1 MKATIINKQT
11 GERIEVRS
19 TSRHPMCSYGQAIWV
34 DRNNNPYLQVK
45 LRGEYVTDSPLYKV
59 ELDRRRLQRYDIGQ
73 QIASIRRAKG
83 LSVRDLAQQADI
95 DAANLSRIEQG
106 DYNASVDI
114 INRICDAIGAR
125 LTIQ

>member
-1 MKATIINKQT
+1 MRATIINKQT

-19 TSRHPMCSYGQAIWV
+19 TSRHPASNYGQAIWV

-45 LRGEYVTDSPLYKV
+45 LCGEYVTDSPLYKV

-73 QIASIRRAKG
+73 QIASIRHTKG

-95 DAANLSRIEQG
+95 DAANLCRIEQG

>member
-95 DAANLSRIEQG
+95 DAANLCRIEQG

>member
-34 DRNNNPYLQVK
+34 DSNNNPYLQVK

-114 INRICDAIGAR
+114 INRICDALGVKLLIK
-125 LTIQ
+125 

>member
-19 TSRHPMCSYGQAIWV
+19 TTRHPASSYGQAIWV

-45 LRGEYVTDSPLYKV
+45 LCGEYVTDSPLYKV
-59 ELDRRRLQRYDIGQ
+59 ELDRRLLQRYDIGQ
-73 QIASIRRAKG
+73 QIASARHSKG
-83 LSVRDLAQQADI
+83 LSVRDLAQLAGVT
-95 DAANLSRIEQG
+95 AANLCRIEQG
-106 DYNASVDI
+106 DYCAGVDI

>member
-19 TSRHPMCSYGQAIWV
+19 TTRHPASSYGQAIWV
-34 DRNNNPYLQVK
+34 DSNNNPYMQVK

-59 ELDRRRLQRYDIGQ
+59 ELDRRALQRYNLGQ
-73 QIASIRRAKG
+73 QIASARHAKG
-83 LSVRDLAQQADI
+83 LTVRDLAQQADI
-95 DAANLSRIEQG
+95 DAANLCRIEQG

-114 INRICDAIGAR
+114 INRICDAVGAK

>member
-1 MKATIINKQT
+1 MKATVINKQT

-19 TSRHPMCSYGQAIWV
+19 TSRHPASSYGQAIWV
-34 DRNNNPYLQVK
+34 DSNNNPYLQVK

-59 ELDRRRLQRYDIGQ
+59 ELDHRRLQRYDLGQ
-73 QIASIRRAKG
+73 QIASIRHTKG

-95 DAANLSRIEQG
+95 DAANLCRIEQG

-114 INRICDAIGAR
+114 INRICDALGAR

>member
-1 MKATIINKQT
+1 MKATIINKLT

-19 TSRHPMCSYGQAIWV
+19 TSRHPASSYGQAVWV
-34 DRNNNPYLQVK
+34 DRDNNPYLQVK
-45 LRGEYVTDSPLYKV
+45 LHGECVTDSPLYKV
-59 ELDRRRLQRYDIGQ
+59 ELDHRLLQRYDIGQ

-83 LSVRDLAQQADI
+83 LTVRELAQQADI
-95 DAANLSRIEQG
+95 DAANLCRIEQG

-114 INRICDAIGAR
+114 INRICDVIGAK

>member
-73 QIASIRRAKG
+73 QIASIRHAKG

-114 INRICDAIGAR
+114 INRICDALGVKLLIK
-125 LTIQ
+125 

>member
-34 DRNNNPYLQVK
+34 DSNNNPYLQVK

-59 ELDRRRLQRYDIGQ
+59 DLDRRRLQRYDIGQ

-114 INRICDAIGAR
+114 INRICSALGAR

>member
-83 LSVRDLAQQADI
+83 LSVRDLAQQAAI
-95 DAANLSRIEQG
+95 DAANLCRIEQG

-114 INRICDAIGAR
+114 INRICDALGAR

>member
-1 MKATIINKQT
+1 MKATIINKLT

-95 DAANLSRIEQG
+95 DAANLCRIEQG

>member
-1 MKATIINKQT
+1 MKATIINKLT
-11 GERIEVRS
+11 GERIEQRS
-19 TSRHPMCSYGQAIWV
+19 TSRHPASSYGQAVWV

-45 LRGEYVTDSPLYKV
+45 LHGEYVTDSPLYKV
-59 ELDRRRLQRYDIGQ
+59 ELDHRALQCYDIGQ

-83 LSVRDLAQQADI
+83 LTVRELAQQADI
-95 DAANLSRIEQG
+95 DAANLCRIEQG

-114 INRICDAIGAR
+114 INRICDVIGAK

>member
-34 DRNNNPYLQVK
+34 DSNNNPYLQVK

-59 ELDRRRLQRYDIGQ
+59 ELDRRRLQRYDTGQ

>member
-34 DRNNNPYLQVK
+34 DSNNNPYLQVK

>member
-1 MKATIINKQT
+1 MKATLINKLT

-19 TSRHPMCSYGQAIWV
+19 TTRHPASSYGQAIWV
-34 DRNNNPYLQVK
+34 DRDNNHYLQVK
-45 LRGEYVTDSPLYKV
+45 LRGEYVTETQLYKV
-59 ELDRRRLQRYDIGQ
+59 ELDHRTIKRYELGQ

-106 DYNASVDI
+106 NYNASVDI

>member
-34 DRNNNPYLQVK
+34 DSDNNPYLQVK
-45 LRGEYVTDSPLYKV
+45 LRGTYYTDAPLYKV
-59 ELDRRRLQRYDIGQ
+59 ELDHRALQRYELGQ
-73 QIASIRRAKG
+73 QIASARRAKG
-83 LSVRDLAQQADI
+83 LSVRELAQQANI
-95 DAANLSRIEQG
+95 NAANLCRIEQG

-114 INRICDAIGAR
+114 INRICDALGVKLLIK
-125 LTIQ
+125 